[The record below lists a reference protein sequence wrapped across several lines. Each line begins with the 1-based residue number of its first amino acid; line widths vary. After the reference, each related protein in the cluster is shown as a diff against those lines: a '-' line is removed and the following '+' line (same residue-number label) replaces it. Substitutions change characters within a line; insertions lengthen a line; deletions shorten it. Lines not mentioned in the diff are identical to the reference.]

1 MVLQVGTTQFQSTAG
16 KSSRTP
22 VETFVN
28 PVSVLPKTGLMD
40 LAETLQSINPTLQ
53 RFVNFQIEK
62 AKQEG
67 VLEGQNLLLGADD
80 KQITQIKKELSE
92 KKGDRIMRNFVGG
105 NMYIEYGIE
114 KQLAMNL
121 GNIAEG
127 KTNQFFANHIVQVPN
142 KEGGTTAVPLSQF
155 DVNSK
160 EFQNAINE
168 FKETQLL
175 DTKGIRPQL
184 LNQFFFPQQNAALRK
199 AITKQV
205 EAKADANIQNYT
217 SMLTDSS
224 LLYFRNIDKY
234 NENIEDNI
242 IDADFQDGES
252 YALSLLQNDTDY
264 TYRLGLSEV
273 VSPSGMIEII
283 KKNGYRILNDFER
296 GNISWVEAQS
306 ELDDYIDFMSGVTV
320 GPTGTTKEGLPVQK
334 TLGEFLDQDDS
345 ILELKKEIYEKIKD
359 ANEEEQDLANL
370 LNKKE
375 ITETLG
381 SMDWTSMDQK
391 TYVNNVKTLKAL
403 VARHK
408 DLKQFI
414 VQEYNLRNDNVDL
427 WFDRFVRDYNN
438 GKFGDRDKARVRLD
452 SFMAVLGSTATD
464 EDRTRYEKALKLINK
479 ESSQGVLSSYP
490 EFETTLNNM
499 KEALREDNKSGYVV
513 IKVGYTNAFNDLSKR
528 YRDKIDKWATTDYAT
543 QKEKDEAK
551 AEIIKFVQLET
562 IKIVDGNYIFENPLL
577 ETLYYKANP
586 NLKKK
591 DKKEIKKKIENYQGL
606 AEGGPVKKDVPVIVG
621 EEGREVFVPKSDG
634 KIVSNEVIQNSNQE
648 ASKETEQ
655 ETIYEVQSGDTLS
668 SIADKF
674 EGVNYLNIAEL
685 NNLDTEEKQNNI
697 SVGQKFKIPKI
708 TIQKSKGE
716 ITPLIETKTNLWKG
730 FNGATAYGSGDRKV
744 ELEKDTKYIKS
755 VIDHAYADSST
766 PEIQQEATKIYS
778 ELFYSNKPEDIKTK
792 NAIVNMVLTE
802 ATLSSPEDIAG
813 VVQSVFMRVA
823 RARLNTI
830 DRDRFKENIIEE
842 LTRKELNNKGILV
855 PMYQGIENFTVEQ
868 ITSNK
873 PVKESQETYNK
884 IFSMLWEDTSQ
895 KDK

>member
-1 MVLQVGTTQFQSTAG
+1 MVLRVNRQQFQSTAG
-16 KSSRTP
+16 QSSRTP
-22 VETFVN
+22 VETFVQ
-28 PVSVLPKTGLMD
+28 PVTVLPKTGIMD
-40 LAETLQSINPTLQ
+40 LADTLKTVNPALQ
-53 RFVNFQIEK
+53 RIVDFKIDE

-67 VLEGQNLLLGADD
+67 ILEGQNLLLGADD

-92 KKGDRIMRNFVGG
+92 KKGNRIMRNFVGG

-142 KEGGTTAVPLSQF
+142 KEGGTTPVPLSQF

-234 NENIEDNI
+234 NENIENNI

-359 ANEEEQDLANL
+359 ANKEEQDLANL
-370 LNKKE
+370 LNKKD

-381 SMDWTSMDQK
+381 SMDWTSMDQT

-403 VARHK
+403 VARHPN
-408 DLKQFI
+408 LKQFI

-490 EFETTLNNM
+490 EFETTLKNM
-499 KEALREDNKSGYVV
+499 KEALREDNKSGYTVV
-513 IKVGYTNAFNDLSKR
+513 KVGYTNAFNDLSKR
-528 YRDKIDKWATTDYAT
+528 YRDKIDDWATTDYAT

-551 AEIIKFVQLET
+551 AEIIKFLKEET
-562 IKIVDGNYIFENPLL
+562 YNILTNNYKFADPLL
-577 ETLYYKANP
+577 EKLFNYSNNKSPVKDNQKLK
-586 NLKKK
+586 NLK
-591 DKKEIKKKIENYQGL
+591 QL
-606 AEGGPVKKDVPVIVG
+606 AEGGPVKKDEPVIVG
-621 EEGREVFVPKSDG
+621 DNPDGSINKTTELFIPKSDG
-634 KIVSNEVIQNSNQE
+634 EIIAGNKTIIHEVKSGENLSTIADQYEGIEYTDIIDFNKFSNNQANNLSIGQKIPLPQPKIQESKEVLTRKLNEVLKGVDTTKPFKQDIINKMLLAVGFNKDDAKIMSAVGMAESAGDGNIDTMK
-648 ASKETEQ
+648 SGLDPNKKKEF
-655 ETIYEVQSGDTLS
+655 
-668 SIADKF
+668 SIGLFQINMLPKF
-674 EGVNYLNIAEL
+674 EGER
-685 NNLDTEEKQNNI
+685 
-697 SVGQKFKIPKI
+697 F
-708 TIQKSKGE
+708 
-716 ITPLIETKTNLWKG
+716 PLFG
-730 FNGATAYGSGDRKV
+730 
-744 ELEKDTKYIKS
+744 
-755 VIDHAYADSST
+755 
-766 PEIQQEATKIYS
+766 
-778 ELFYSNKPEDIKTK
+778 
-792 NAIVNMVLTE
+792 
-802 ATLSSPEDIAG
+802 
-813 VVQSVFMRVA
+813 
-823 RARLNTI
+823 
-830 DRDRFKENIIEE
+830 
-842 LTRKELNNKGILV
+842 
-855 PMYQGIENFTVEQ
+855 
-868 ITSNK
+868 ITSTDELYDPITNVIAAK
-873 PVKESQETYNK
+873 RLFDKYGFEAWGAYKNNRY
-884 IFSMLWEDTSQ
+884 
-895 KDK
+895 KDFLSN

>member
-1 MVLQVGTTQFQSTAG
+1 MVLQVGTKQFQSTAG
-16 KSSRTP
+16 QSSRSP
-22 VETFVN
+22 VETFVE
-28 PVSVLPKTGLMD
+28 PVTVLPKTGLMG
-40 LAETLQSINPTLQ
+40 LAETLSDINPTLQ
-53 RFVNFQIEK
+53 KFVNFKIDQ

-92 KKGDRIMRNFVGG
+92 KKGNRIMRNFVGG

-142 KEGGTTAVPLSQF
+142 KEGGTTPVPLSQF

-234 NENIEDNI
+234 NENIENNI
-242 IDADFQDGES
+242 IDANFQDGES

-359 ANEEEQDLANL
+359 ANKEEQDLANL
-370 LNKKE
+370 LNKKD

-381 SMDWTSMDQK
+381 SMDWTSMNQA

-427 WFDRFVRDYNN
+427 WFDRFIRDYNN
-438 GKFGDRDKARVRLD
+438 GKFGDKDKARVRLD

-490 EFETTLNNM
+490 EFETTLKNM
-499 KEALREDNKSGYVV
+499 KEALREDNKSGYTVV
-513 IKVGYTNAFNDLSKR
+513 KVGYTNAFNDLSKR
-528 YRDKIDKWATTDYAT
+528 YRDKIDAWATTDYAT

-551 AEIIKFVQLET
+551 KEIIEFVQLET
-562 IKIVDGNYIFENPLL
+562 IKIVKGDYIFENSLL
-577 ETLYYKANP
+577 QELYNLANP
-586 NLKKK
+586 KSGVKNNQKLKNLR
-591 DKKEIKKKIENYQGL
+591 GL
-606 AEGGPVKKDVPVIVG
+606 AEGGSVKKDEPVIVG
-621 EEGREVFVPKSDG
+621 EKGREVFVPKSDG
-634 KIVSNEVIQNSNQE
+634 VIIPNDDIEDTKQTAESLGIVGKEETNGIKRFETNFPIFYKLAKEAGHKFPELTAAQAMLETGNGESPSGKNNYLGLQASLSQIEKGQSTNLETKEDLGRGLENTRRDFVDFDDIRDQMKQYNEEWNEPFRDRKGIVSVDTVEEAIDLIQSRPNDLY
-648 ASKETEQ
+648 AT
-655 ETIYEVQSGDTLS
+655 
-668 SIADKF
+668 DK
-674 EGVNYLNIAEL
+674 NY
-685 NNLDTEEKQNNI
+685 
-697 SVGQKFKIPKI
+697 
-708 TIQKSKGE
+708 
-716 ITPLIETKTNLWKG
+716 
-730 FNGATAYGSGDRKV
+730 
-744 ELEKDTKYIKS
+744 
-755 VIDHAYADSST
+755 
-766 PEIQQEATKIYS
+766 
-778 ELFYSNKPEDIKTK
+778 KTK
-792 NAIVNMVLTE
+792 VLQ
-802 ATLSSPEDIAG
+802 LI
-813 VVQSVFMRVA
+813 
-823 RARLNTI
+823 
-830 DRDRFKENIIEE
+830 
-842 LTRKELNNKGILV
+842 
-855 PMYQGIENFTVEQ
+855 
-868 ITSNK
+868 
-873 PVKESQETYNK
+873 
-884 IFSMLWEDTSQ
+884 
-895 KDK
+895 KDAKRNPPLF

>member
-16 KSSRTP
+16 QSSRTP
-22 VETFVN
+22 VETFVR

-53 RFVNFQIEK
+53 RFVNFKIDQ

-67 VLEGQNLLLGADD
+67 ILEGQNLLLGADD
-80 KQITQIKKELSE
+80 KEITQIKKELSE
-92 KKGDRIMRNFVGG
+92 KKGNRIMRNFVGG

-142 KEGGTTAVPLSQF
+142 KEGGTTPVPLSQF

-205 EAKADANIQNYT
+205 EAKADANIKNYT

-234 NENIEDNI
+234 NENIENNI

-359 ANEEEQDLANL
+359 ANKEEQDLANL
-370 LNKKE
+370 LNKKD

-381 SMDWTSMDQK
+381 SMDWTSMDQT

-490 EFETTLNNM
+490 EFETTLKNM
-499 KEALREDNKSGYVV
+499 KEALREDNKSGYTVV
-513 IKVGYTNAFNDLSKR
+513 KVGYTNAFNDLSKR
-528 YRDKIDKWATTDYAT
+528 YRDKIDDWATTDYAT

-551 AEIIKFVQLET
+551 AEIIKFLKEET
-562 IKIVDGNYIFENPLL
+562 YNILTNNYKFADPLL
-577 ETLYYKANP
+577 EKLFNYSNNKSPVKDNQKLK
-586 NLKKK
+586 NLR
-591 DKKEIKKKIENYQGL
+591 GL
-606 AEGGPVKKDVPVIVG
+606 AEGGPVKKDEPVIVG

-634 KIVSNEVIQNSNQE
+634 VIIPNDDIEDSKQTAESLGIVGKEETNGVKRFETNFPIFYKLAKEAGHKFPELTAAQAMLETGNGESPSGKNNYLGLQASLSQIEKGQSTNLETKEDLGRGLENTRRDFVDFDDIRDQMKQYNEEWNEPFRDRKGIVSVDTVEEAIDLIQSRPNDLY
-648 ASKETEQ
+648 AT
-655 ETIYEVQSGDTLS
+655 
-668 SIADKF
+668 DKD
-674 EGVNYLNIAEL
+674 Y
-685 NNLDTEEKQNNI
+685 
-697 SVGQKFKIPKI
+697 
-708 TIQKSKGE
+708 
-716 ITPLIETKTNLWKG
+716 
-730 FNGATAYGSGDRKV
+730 
-744 ELEKDTKYIKS
+744 
-755 VIDHAYADSST
+755 
-766 PEIQQEATKIYS
+766 
-778 ELFYSNKPEDIKTK
+778 KTK
-792 NAIVNMVLTE
+792 VLQ
-802 ATLSSPEDIAG
+802 LI
-813 VVQSVFMRVA
+813 
-823 RARLNTI
+823 
-830 DRDRFKENIIEE
+830 
-842 LTRKELNNKGILV
+842 
-855 PMYQGIENFTVEQ
+855 
-868 ITSNK
+868 
-873 PVKESQETYNK
+873 
-884 IFSMLWEDTSQ
+884 
-895 KDK
+895 KDAKRNPPLF

>member
-16 KSSRTP
+16 QSSRTP
-22 VETFVN
+22 VETFVE
-28 PVSVLPKTGLMD
+28 PVNVLPETGLMG
-40 LAETLQSINPTLQ
+40 LAETLKQINPTLQ
-53 RFVNFQIEK
+53 RFVNFKIDQ

-92 KKGDRIMRNFVGG
+92 KKGNRIMRNFVGG

-142 KEGGTTAVPLSQF
+142 KDGGTSPVPLSEF

-160 EFQNAINE
+160 EFQDAINE

-283 KKNGYRILNDFER
+283 KKNGYRILNDFEK

-306 ELDDYIDFMSGVTV
+306 ELDDYIDFMSAVTV
-320 GPTGTTKEGLPVQK
+320 GPSGTTKEGLPVQK
-334 TLGEFLDQDDS
+334 TLGEFLEQDDS

-359 ANEEEQDLANL
+359 ANKEEQDLANL
-370 LNKKE
+370 LNKKD

-381 SMDWTSMDQK
+381 SMDWTSMDQA

-408 DLKQFI
+408 DLKGFI
-414 VQEYNLRNDNVDL
+414 VKEYNLRNDNVDL

-438 GKFGDRDKARVRLD
+438 GKFGDKEKARVRLD
-452 SFMAVLGSTATD
+452 SFMAVLGSTVTD
-464 EDRTRYEKALKLINK
+464 EDRARYEKALKLINK

-490 EFETTLNNM
+490 EFETTLKNM
-499 KEALREDNKSGYVV
+499 KEALREDNKSGYTVV
-513 IKVGYTNAFNDLSKR
+513 KVGYTNAFNDLSKR
-528 YRDKIDKWATTDYAT
+528 YRDKIDVWATTDYAT

-551 AEIIKFVQLET
+551 AEIIKFLKEET
-562 IKIVDGNYIFENPLL
+562 YNILTNNYKFADPLL
-577 ETLYYKANP
+577 EKLFNYSNNKSPVKDNQKLK
-586 NLKKK
+586 NLK
-591 DKKEIKKKIENYQGL
+591 QL
-606 AEGGPVKKDVPVIVG
+606 AEGGPVKKDEPVIVG

-634 KIVSNEVIQNSNQE
+634 VIISNDDIEDTKQTAESLGIVGKEETNGIKRFETNFPIFYKLAKEAGHKFPELTAAQAMLETGNGESPSGKNNYLGLQASLSQIEKGQSTNLETKEDLGRGLENTRRDFVDFDDIRDQMKQYNEEWNKPFRDRKGIVSVNTVEEAIDLIQSRPNDLY
-648 ASKETEQ
+648 AT
-655 ETIYEVQSGDTLS
+655 
-668 SIADKF
+668 DKD
-674 EGVNYLNIAEL
+674 Y
-685 NNLDTEEKQNNI
+685 
-697 SVGQKFKIPKI
+697 
-708 TIQKSKGE
+708 
-716 ITPLIETKTNLWKG
+716 
-730 FNGATAYGSGDRKV
+730 
-744 ELEKDTKYIKS
+744 
-755 VIDHAYADSST
+755 
-766 PEIQQEATKIYS
+766 
-778 ELFYSNKPEDIKTK
+778 KTK
-792 NAIVNMVLTE
+792 VLQ
-802 ATLSSPEDIAG
+802 LI
-813 VVQSVFMRVA
+813 
-823 RARLNTI
+823 
-830 DRDRFKENIIEE
+830 
-842 LTRKELNNKGILV
+842 
-855 PMYQGIENFTVEQ
+855 
-868 ITSNK
+868 
-873 PVKESQETYNK
+873 
-884 IFSMLWEDTSQ
+884 
-895 KDK
+895 KDAKRNPPLF

>member
-1 MVLQVGTTQFQSTAG
+1 MILQVGTTQFQSTAG
-16 KSSRTP
+16 QSSRQP
-22 VETFVN
+22 VNTFVE
-28 PVSVLPKTGLMD
+28 PVSVLPKTGIME

-53 RFVNFQIEK
+53 RFVNFKIDQ

-92 KKGDRIMRNFVGG
+92 KKGNRIMRNFVGG

-142 KEGGTTAVPLSQF
+142 KEGGTTAIPLSQF

-160 EFQNAINE
+160 EFQSAINE

-234 NENIEDNI
+234 NENIENNI

-306 ELDDYIDFMSGVTV
+306 ELDDYIDFMSAVTV
-320 GPTGTTKEGLPVQK
+320 GPSGTTKEGLPVQK

-359 ANEEEQDLANL
+359 ANKEEQDLANL
-370 LNKKE
+370 LNKKD

-381 SMDWTSMDQK
+381 SMDWTSMDQT
-391 TYVNNVKTLKAL
+391 TYLNNVKTLKAL

-490 EFETTLNNM
+490 EFETTLKNM
-499 KEALREDNKSGYVV
+499 KEALREDNKSGYTVV
-513 IKVGYTNAFNDLSKR
+513 KVGYTNAFNDLSKQ
-528 YRDKIDKWATTDYAT
+528 YRDKIDVWATTDYAT

-551 AEIIKFVQLET
+551 AEIIKFIKEET
-562 IKIVDGNYIFENPLL
+562 YNILTNNYKFADPLL
-577 ETLYYKANP
+577 EKLFNYSNNKSPVKDNQKLK
-586 NLKKK
+586 NLK
-591 DKKEIKKKIENYQGL
+591 EL
-606 AEGGPVKKDVPVIVG
+606 AEGGPVKKDEPVIVG
-621 EEGREVFVPKSDG
+621 EEGKEVFVPKSDG

-778 ELFYSNKPEDIKTK
+778 ELFYSDKPEDIKTK

-830 DRDRFKENIIEE
+830 DRGRFKENIIEE

>member
-1 MVLQVGTTQFQSTAG
+1 MVLRVNRQQFQSTAG
-16 KSSRTP
+16 QSSRTP
-22 VETFVN
+22 VETFVE
-28 PVSVLPKTGLMD
+28 PVSVLPKTGIMD
-40 LAETLQSINPTLQ
+40 LADTLKTVNPALQ
-53 RFVNFQIEK
+53 RIVNFKIDE

-67 VLEGQNLLLGADD
+67 ILEGQNLLLGADD

-92 KKGDRIMRNFVGG
+92 KKGNRIMRNFVGG

-142 KEGGTTAVPLSQF
+142 KEGGTTAIPLSQF

-160 EFQNAINE
+160 EFQSAINE

-359 ANEEEQDLANL
+359 ANKEEQDLANL
-370 LNKKE
+370 LNKKD

-381 SMDWTSMDQK
+381 SMDWTSMDQT

-408 DLKQFI
+408 NLKQFI

-490 EFETTLNNM
+490 EFETTLKNM
-499 KEALREDNKSGYVV
+499 KEALREDNKSGYTVV
-513 IKVGYTNAFNDLSKR
+513 KVGYTNAFNDLSKR
-528 YRDKIDKWATTDYAT
+528 YRDKIDDWATTDYAT

-551 AEIIKFVQLET
+551 AEIIKFIKEET
-562 IKIVDGNYIFENPLL
+562 YNILTNNYKFADPLL
-577 ETLYYKANP
+577 EKLFNYSNNKSPVKDNQKLE
-586 NLKKK
+586 NLR
-591 DKKEIKKKIENYQGL
+591 GL
-606 AEGGPVKKDVPVIVG
+606 AEGGSVKKDEPVIVG
-621 EEGREVFVPKSDG
+621 EKGREVFVPKSDG
-634 KIVSNEVIQNSNQE
+634 VIIPNDDIEDTKQTAESLGIVGKEETNGIKRFETNFPIFYKLAKEAGHKFPELTAAQAMLETGNGESPSGKNNYLGLQASLSQIEKGQSTNLETKEDLGRGLENTRRNFVDFDDIRDQMKQYNKEWNEPFRDRKGIVSVNTVEEAIDLIQSRPNDLY
-648 ASKETEQ
+648 AT
-655 ETIYEVQSGDTLS
+655 
-668 SIADKF
+668 DK
-674 EGVNYLNIAEL
+674 NY
-685 NNLDTEEKQNNI
+685 
-697 SVGQKFKIPKI
+697 
-708 TIQKSKGE
+708 
-716 ITPLIETKTNLWKG
+716 
-730 FNGATAYGSGDRKV
+730 
-744 ELEKDTKYIKS
+744 
-755 VIDHAYADSST
+755 
-766 PEIQQEATKIYS
+766 
-778 ELFYSNKPEDIKTK
+778 KTK
-792 NAIVNMVLTE
+792 VLQ
-802 ATLSSPEDIAG
+802 LI
-813 VVQSVFMRVA
+813 
-823 RARLNTI
+823 
-830 DRDRFKENIIEE
+830 
-842 LTRKELNNKGILV
+842 
-855 PMYQGIENFTVEQ
+855 
-868 ITSNK
+868 
-873 PVKESQETYNK
+873 
-884 IFSMLWEDTSQ
+884 
-895 KDK
+895 KDAKRNPPLF

>member
-1 MVLQVGTTQFQSTAG
+1 MVLRVNRQQFQSTAG
-16 KSSRTP
+16 QSSRTP
-22 VETFVN
+22 VETFVQ
-28 PVSVLPKTGLMD
+28 PVTVLPKTGIMD
-40 LAETLQSINPTLQ
+40 LADTLKTVNPALQ
-53 RFVNFQIEK
+53 RIVNFKIDE

-67 VLEGQNLLLGADD
+67 ILEGQNLFLGADD

-92 KKGDRIMRNFVGG
+92 KKGNRIMRNFVGG

-142 KEGGTTAVPLSQF
+142 KEGGTTAIPLSQF
-155 DVNSK
+155 DVNSR
-160 EFQNAINE
+160 EFQSAINE

-359 ANEEEQDLANL
+359 ANKEEQDLANL
-370 LNKKE
+370 LNKKD

-381 SMDWTSMDQK
+381 SMDWTSMDQT

-499 KEALREDNKSGYVV
+499 KEALREDNKSGYTVV
-513 IKVGYTNAFNDLSKR
+513 KVGYTNAFNDLSKR
-528 YRDKIDKWATTDYAT
+528 YRDKIDVWATTDYAT
-543 QKEKDEAK
+543 QKDKDEAK
-551 AEIIKFVQLET
+551 AEIIKFIKEET
-562 IKIVDGNYIFENPLL
+562 YNILTNNYKFADPLL
-577 ETLYYKANP
+577 EKLFNYSNNKSPVKDNKK
-586 NLKKK
+586 LKDLK
-591 DKKEIKKKIENYQGL
+591 QL
-606 AEGGPVKKDVPVIVG
+606 AEGGPVKKDEPVIVG

-634 KIVSNEVIQNSNQE
+634 VIISNDDIEDSKQTAESLGIVGKEETNGIKRFETNFPIFYKLAKEAGHKFPELTAAQAMLETGNGESPSGKNNYLGLQASLSQIEKGQSTNLETQEDLGRGLENTRRDFVDFDDIRDQMKQYNEEWNEPFRDRKGIVSVNTVEEAIDLIQSRPNDLY
-648 ASKETEQ
+648 AT
-655 ETIYEVQSGDTLS
+655 
-668 SIADKF
+668 DK
-674 EGVNYLNIAEL
+674 NY
-685 NNLDTEEKQNNI
+685 
-697 SVGQKFKIPKI
+697 
-708 TIQKSKGE
+708 
-716 ITPLIETKTNLWKG
+716 
-730 FNGATAYGSGDRKV
+730 
-744 ELEKDTKYIKS
+744 
-755 VIDHAYADSST
+755 
-766 PEIQQEATKIYS
+766 
-778 ELFYSNKPEDIKTK
+778 KTK
-792 NAIVNMVLTE
+792 VLQ
-802 ATLSSPEDIAG
+802 LI
-813 VVQSVFMRVA
+813 
-823 RARLNTI
+823 
-830 DRDRFKENIIEE
+830 
-842 LTRKELNNKGILV
+842 
-855 PMYQGIENFTVEQ
+855 
-868 ITSNK
+868 
-873 PVKESQETYNK
+873 
-884 IFSMLWEDTSQ
+884 
-895 KDK
+895 KDAKRNPPLF

>member
-16 KSSRTP
+16 QSSRTP
-22 VETFVN
+22 VETFVE
-28 PVSVLPKTGLMD
+28 PVNVLPKTGLMD
-40 LAETLQSINPTLQ
+40 LAETLKNINPTLQ
-53 RFVNFQIEK
+53 RFVNFKIDE

-67 VLEGQNLLLGADD
+67 ILEGQNLLLGADD

-92 KKGDRIMRNFVGG
+92 KKGNRIMRNFVGG

-142 KEGGTTAVPLSQF
+142 KEGGTTAIPLSQF

-160 EFQNAINE
+160 EFQSAINE

-234 NENIEDNI
+234 NENIENNI

-252 YALSLLQNDTDY
+252 YALSLLQSDTDY

-359 ANEEEQDLANL
+359 ANKEEQDLADL
-370 LNKKE
+370 LNKKD

-381 SMDWTSMDQK
+381 SMDWTSMDQT

-408 DLKQFI
+408 DLKGFI
-414 VQEYNLRNDNVDL
+414 VKEYNLRNDNVDL

-490 EFETTLNNM
+490 EFETTLKNM
-499 KEALREDNKSGYVV
+499 KEALREDNKSGYTVV
-513 IKVGYTNAFNDLSKR
+513 KVSYTNAFNDLSKR
-528 YRDKIDKWATTDYAT
+528 YRDKIDAWATTDYAT

-551 AEIIKFVQLET
+551 KEIIEFVQLET
-562 IKIVDGNYIFENPLL
+562 IKIVKGEYIFENSLL
-577 ETLYYKANP
+577 QELYNLSNP
-586 NLKKK
+586 KSGVKNNQKLNNLK
-591 DKKEIKKKIENYQGL
+591 QL
-606 AEGGPVKKDVPVIVG
+606 AEGGSVKKDEPVIVG
-621 EEGREVFVPKSDG
+621 EKGREVFVPKSDG
-634 KIVSNEVIQNSNQE
+634 VIIPNDDIEDTKQTAESLGIVGKEETNGIKRFETNFPIFYKLAKEAGHKFPELTAAQAMLETGNGESPSGKNNYLGLQASLSQIEKGQSTNLETQEDLGRGLENTRRDFVDFDDIRDQMKQYNEEWNEPFRDRKGIVSVDTVEEAIDLIQSRPNDLY
-648 ASKETEQ
+648 AT
-655 ETIYEVQSGDTLS
+655 
-668 SIADKF
+668 DK
-674 EGVNYLNIAEL
+674 NY
-685 NNLDTEEKQNNI
+685 
-697 SVGQKFKIPKI
+697 
-708 TIQKSKGE
+708 
-716 ITPLIETKTNLWKG
+716 
-730 FNGATAYGSGDRKV
+730 
-744 ELEKDTKYIKS
+744 
-755 VIDHAYADSST
+755 
-766 PEIQQEATKIYS
+766 
-778 ELFYSNKPEDIKTK
+778 KTK
-792 NAIVNMVLTE
+792 VLQ
-802 ATLSSPEDIAG
+802 LI
-813 VVQSVFMRVA
+813 
-823 RARLNTI
+823 
-830 DRDRFKENIIEE
+830 
-842 LTRKELNNKGILV
+842 
-855 PMYQGIENFTVEQ
+855 
-868 ITSNK
+868 
-873 PVKESQETYNK
+873 
-884 IFSMLWEDTSQ
+884 
-895 KDK
+895 KDAKRNPPLF

>member
-1 MVLQVGTTQFQSTAG
+1 MVLRVNRQQFQSTAG
-16 KSSRTP
+16 QSSRTP
-22 VETFVN
+22 VETFVE
-28 PVSVLPKTGLMD
+28 PVSVLPKTGIMD
-40 LAETLQSINPTLQ
+40 LADTLKTVNPALQ
-53 RFVNFQIEK
+53 RIVNFKIDE

-67 VLEGQNLLLGADD
+67 ILEGQNLLLGADD

-92 KKGDRIMRNFVGG
+92 KKGNRIMRNFVGG

-142 KEGGTTAVPLSQF
+142 KEGGTTAIPLSQF

-160 EFQNAINE
+160 EFQSAINE

-359 ANEEEQDLANL
+359 ANKEEQDLANL
-370 LNKKE
+370 LNKKD

-381 SMDWTSMDQK
+381 SMDWTSMDQT

-490 EFETTLNNM
+490 EFETTLKNM
-499 KEALREDNKSGYVV
+499 KEALREDNKSGYTVV
-513 IKVGYTNAFNDLSKR
+513 KVGYTNAFNDLSKR
-528 YRDKIDKWATTDYAT
+528 YRDKIDDWATTDYAT

-551 AEIIKFVQLET
+551 AEIIKFIKEET
-562 IKIVDGNYIFENPLL
+562 YNILTNNYKFADPLL
-577 ETLYYKANP
+577 EKLFNYSNNKSPVKDNQKLE
-586 NLKKK
+586 NLR
-591 DKKEIKKKIENYQGL
+591 GL
-606 AEGGPVKKDVPVIVG
+606 AEGGSVKKGEPVIVG
-621 EEGREVFVPKSDG
+621 EKGREVFVPKSDG
-634 KIVSNEVIQNSNQE
+634 VIIPNDDIEDTKQTAESLGIVGKEETNGIKRFETNFPIFYKLAKEAGHKFPELTAAQAMLETGNGESPSGKNNYLGLQASLSQIEKGQSTNLETKEDLGRGLENTRRDFVDFDDIRDQMKQYNKEWNEPFRDRKGIVSVNTVEEAIDLIQSRPNDLY
-648 ASKETEQ
+648 AT
-655 ETIYEVQSGDTLS
+655 
-668 SIADKF
+668 DKD
-674 EGVNYLNIAEL
+674 Y
-685 NNLDTEEKQNNI
+685 
-697 SVGQKFKIPKI
+697 
-708 TIQKSKGE
+708 
-716 ITPLIETKTNLWKG
+716 
-730 FNGATAYGSGDRKV
+730 
-744 ELEKDTKYIKS
+744 
-755 VIDHAYADSST
+755 
-766 PEIQQEATKIYS
+766 
-778 ELFYSNKPEDIKTK
+778 KTK
-792 NAIVNMVLTE
+792 VLQ
-802 ATLSSPEDIAG
+802 LI
-813 VVQSVFMRVA
+813 
-823 RARLNTI
+823 
-830 DRDRFKENIIEE
+830 
-842 LTRKELNNKGILV
+842 
-855 PMYQGIENFTVEQ
+855 
-868 ITSNK
+868 
-873 PVKESQETYNK
+873 
-884 IFSMLWEDTSQ
+884 
-895 KDK
+895 KDAKRNPPLF

>member
-16 KSSRTP
+16 QSSRTP
-22 VETFVN
+22 VETFVE

-53 RFVNFQIEK
+53 RFVNFKIDQ

-67 VLEGQNLLLGADD
+67 VLEGQNLLLGAND
-80 KQITQIKKELSE
+80 KEIIQIKKELSE
-92 KKGDRIMRNFVGG
+92 KKGNRIMRNFVGG

-142 KEGGTTAVPLSQF
+142 KDGGTSPVPLSQF

-160 EFQNAINE
+160 EFQDAINE

-199 AITKQV
+199 AISKHV

-217 SMLTDSS
+217 NMLTDSS

-234 NENIEDNI
+234 NENIEENI

-252 YALSLLQNDTDY
+252 YALSLLQEDTDY

-283 KKNGYRILNDFER
+283 KKNGYRILNDYEK

-306 ELDDYIDFMSGVTV
+306 ELDDYIDFISGVTV
-320 GPTGTTKEGLPVQK
+320 GPISTTKDGLPVQK
-334 TLGEFLDQDDS
+334 TLGEFLEQDDS

-359 ANEEEQDLANL
+359 ANEEEQDLVNL
-370 LNKKE
+370 LNKKD

-381 SMDWTSMDQK
+381 SMDWTSMDEP

-403 VARHK
+403 VAKHP

-438 GKFGDRDKARVRLD
+438 GKFGDKDKARVRLD
-452 SFMAVLGSTATD
+452 SFMAVLGSTVTD

-499 KEALREDNKSGYVV
+499 KEALREDNKSGYLV
-513 IKVGYTNAFNDLSKR
+513 IKTSYTNAFNDLTKR
-528 YRDKIDKWATTDYAT
+528 YRDKIDAWATTDYAT

-551 AEIIKFVQLET
+551 DKIIEFIQLET
-562 IKIVDGNYIFENPLL
+562 IKIVDGNYRFENPLL

-586 NLKKK
+586 KLKKEN
-591 DKKEIKKKIENYQGL
+591 KKENEKEIDKYREL
-606 AEGGPVKKDVPVIVG
+606 AEGGPVKKNEPVIVG

-634 KIVSNEVIQNSNQE
+634 VIIPNDDIEDTKQTAESLGIVGKEETNGIKRFETNFPIFYKLAKEAGHKFPELTAAQAMLETGNGESPSGKNNYLGLQASLSQIQKGQSTNLETKEDLGRGLENTRRDFVDFDDIRDQMKQYNEEWNEPFRDRKGIVSVDTVEEALDLILSNPNDLY
-648 ASKETEQ
+648 AT
-655 ETIYEVQSGDTLS
+655 
-668 SIADKF
+668 DKD
-674 EGVNYLNIAEL
+674 Y
-685 NNLDTEEKQNNI
+685 
-697 SVGQKFKIPKI
+697 
-708 TIQKSKGE
+708 
-716 ITPLIETKTNLWKG
+716 
-730 FNGATAYGSGDRKV
+730 
-744 ELEKDTKYIKS
+744 
-755 VIDHAYADSST
+755 
-766 PEIQQEATKIYS
+766 
-778 ELFYSNKPEDIKTK
+778 KTK
-792 NAIVNMVLTE
+792 VLQ
-802 ATLSSPEDIAG
+802 LI
-813 VVQSVFMRVA
+813 
-823 RARLNTI
+823 
-830 DRDRFKENIIEE
+830 
-842 LTRKELNNKGILV
+842 
-855 PMYQGIENFTVEQ
+855 
-868 ITSNK
+868 
-873 PVKESQETYNK
+873 
-884 IFSMLWEDTSQ
+884 
-895 KDK
+895 KDAKRNPPLF

>member
-1 MVLQVGTTQFQSTAG
+1 MVLQVGTKQFQSTAG
-16 KSSRTP
+16 QSSRSP
-22 VETFVN
+22 VETFVE
-28 PVSVLPKTGLMD
+28 PVTVLPKTGLMG
-40 LAETLQSINPTLQ
+40 LAETLSDINPTLQ
-53 RFVNFQIEK
+53 KFVNFKIDQ

-92 KKGDRIMRNFVGG
+92 KKGNRIMRNFVGG

-160 EFQNAINE
+160 EFQGAINE

-234 NENIEDNI
+234 NENIENNI
-242 IDADFQDGES
+242 IDANFQDGES

-359 ANEEEQDLANL
+359 ANKEEQDLANL
-370 LNKKE
+370 LNKKD

-381 SMDWTSMDQK
+381 SMDWTSMNQA

-427 WFDRFVRDYNN
+427 WFDRFIRDYNN
-438 GKFGDRDKARVRLD
+438 GKFGDKDKARVRLD

-490 EFETTLNNM
+490 EFETTLKNM
-499 KEALREDNKSGYVV
+499 KEALREDNKSGYTVV
-513 IKVGYTNAFNDLSKR
+513 KVGYTNAFNDLSKR
-528 YRDKIDKWATTDYAT
+528 YRDKIDAWATTDYAT

-551 AEIIKFVQLET
+551 KEIIEFVQLET
-562 IKIVDGNYIFENPLL
+562 IKIVKGDYIFENSLL
-577 ETLYYKANP
+577 QELYNLANP
-586 NLKKK
+586 KSGVKNNQKLKNLR
-591 DKKEIKKKIENYQGL
+591 GL
-606 AEGGPVKKDVPVIVG
+606 AEGGSVKKDKPVIVG
-621 EEGREVFVPKSDG
+621 EKGREVFVPKSDG
-634 KIVSNEVIQNSNQE
+634 VIIPNDDIEDTKQTAESLGIVGKEETNGIKRFETNFPIFYKLAKEAGHKFPELTAAQAMLETGNGESPSGKNNYLGLQASLSQIEKGQSTNLETKEDLGRGLENTRRDFVDFDDIRDQMKQYNEEWNEPFRDRKGIVSVDTVEEAIDLIQSRPNDLY
-648 ASKETEQ
+648 AT
-655 ETIYEVQSGDTLS
+655 
-668 SIADKF
+668 DK
-674 EGVNYLNIAEL
+674 NY
-685 NNLDTEEKQNNI
+685 
-697 SVGQKFKIPKI
+697 
-708 TIQKSKGE
+708 
-716 ITPLIETKTNLWKG
+716 
-730 FNGATAYGSGDRKV
+730 
-744 ELEKDTKYIKS
+744 
-755 VIDHAYADSST
+755 
-766 PEIQQEATKIYS
+766 
-778 ELFYSNKPEDIKTK
+778 KTK
-792 NAIVNMVLTE
+792 VLQ
-802 ATLSSPEDIAG
+802 LI
-813 VVQSVFMRVA
+813 
-823 RARLNTI
+823 
-830 DRDRFKENIIEE
+830 
-842 LTRKELNNKGILV
+842 
-855 PMYQGIENFTVEQ
+855 
-868 ITSNK
+868 
-873 PVKESQETYNK
+873 
-884 IFSMLWEDTSQ
+884 
-895 KDK
+895 KDAKRNPPLF

>member
-16 KSSRTP
+16 QSSRTP
-22 VETFVN
+22 VDTFVR
-28 PVSVLPKTGLMD
+28 PVTVLPKTGLMD

-53 RFVNFQIEK
+53 RFVNFKIDQ

-92 KKGDRIMRNFVGG
+92 KKGNRIMRNFVGG

-142 KEGGTTAVPLSQF
+142 KEGGTTPVPLSQF

-184 LNQFFFPQQNAALRK
+184 LNQYFFPQQNAALRK

-234 NENIEDNI
+234 NENIEENI

-306 ELDDYIDFMSGVTV
+306 ELDDYIDFMSAVTV
-320 GPTGTTKEGLPVQK
+320 GPSGTTKDGLPVQK
-334 TLGEFLDQDDS
+334 TLGEFLEQDDS

-359 ANEEEQDLANL
+359 ANKEEQDLANL
-370 LNKKE
+370 LNKKD

-381 SMDWTSMDQK
+381 SMDWTSMDQT

-414 VQEYNLRNDNVDL
+414 VKEYNLRNDNVDL

-490 EFETTLNNM
+490 EFETTLKNM
-499 KEALREDNKSGYVV
+499 KEALREDNKSGYTVV
-513 IKVGYTNAFNDLSKR
+513 KVGYTNAFNDLSKR
-528 YRDKIDKWATTDYAT
+528 YRDKIDAWATTDYKT

-551 AEIIKFVQLET
+551 KEIIEFVQLET
-562 IKIVDGNYIFENPLL
+562 IKIVKGDYIFENSLL
-577 ETLYYKANP
+577 QELYNLANP
-586 NLKKK
+586 KSGIKNNKQLKDLK
-591 DKKEIKKKIENYQGL
+591 QL
-606 AEGGPVKKDVPVIVG
+606 AEGGPVKKDEPVIVG

-634 KIVSNEVIQNSNQE
+634 VIIPNDDIEDTKQTAESLGIVGKEETNGIKRFETNFPIFYKLAKEAGHKFPELTAAQAMLETGNGESPSGKNNYLGLQASLSQIEKGQSTNLETKEDLGRGLENTRRDFVDFNDIRDQMKQYNEEWNKPFRDRKGIVSVDTVEEALDLILSNPNDLY
-648 ASKETEQ
+648 AT
-655 ETIYEVQSGDTLS
+655 
-668 SIADKF
+668 DKD
-674 EGVNYLNIAEL
+674 Y
-685 NNLDTEEKQNNI
+685 
-697 SVGQKFKIPKI
+697 
-708 TIQKSKGE
+708 
-716 ITPLIETKTNLWKG
+716 
-730 FNGATAYGSGDRKV
+730 
-744 ELEKDTKYIKS
+744 
-755 VIDHAYADSST
+755 
-766 PEIQQEATKIYS
+766 
-778 ELFYSNKPEDIKTK
+778 KTK
-792 NAIVNMVLTE
+792 VLQ
-802 ATLSSPEDIAG
+802 LI
-813 VVQSVFMRVA
+813 
-823 RARLNTI
+823 
-830 DRDRFKENIIEE
+830 
-842 LTRKELNNKGILV
+842 
-855 PMYQGIENFTVEQ
+855 
-868 ITSNK
+868 
-873 PVKESQETYNK
+873 
-884 IFSMLWEDTSQ
+884 
-895 KDK
+895 KDAKRNPPLF

>member
-1 MVLQVGTTQFQSTAG
+1 MVLRVNRQQFQSTAG
-16 KSSRTP
+16 QSSRTP
-22 VETFVN
+22 VETFVQ
-28 PVSVLPKTGLMD
+28 PVTVLPKTGIMD
-40 LAETLQSINPTLQ
+40 LADTLKTVNPALQ
-53 RFVNFQIEK
+53 RIVNFKIDE

-67 VLEGQNLLLGADD
+67 ILEGQNLFLGADD

-92 KKGDRIMRNFVGG
+92 KKGNRIMRNFVGG

-142 KEGGTTAVPLSQF
+142 KEGGTTAIPLSQF

-168 FKETQLL
+168 FKATQLL

-359 ANEEEQDLANL
+359 ANKEEQDLANL
-370 LNKKE
+370 LNKKD

-381 SMDWTSMDQK
+381 SMDWTSMDQT

-499 KEALREDNKSGYVV
+499 KEALREDNKSGYTVV
-513 IKVGYTNAFNDLSKR
+513 KVGYTNAFNDLSKR
-528 YRDKIDKWATTDYAT
+528 YRDKIDVWATTDYAT
-543 QKEKDEAK
+543 QKDKDEAK
-551 AEIIKFVQLET
+551 AEIIKFIKEET
-562 IKIVDGNYIFENPLL
+562 YNILTNNYKFADPLL
-577 ETLYYKANP
+577 EKLFNYSNNKSPVKDNQKLK
-586 NLKKK
+586 NLR
-591 DKKEIKKKIENYQGL
+591 GL
-606 AEGGPVKKDVPVIVG
+606 AEGGPVKKDEPVIVG

-634 KIVSNEVIQNSNQE
+634 VIVPNDDIEDSKQTAESLGIVGKEETNGIKRFETNFPIFYKLAKEAGHKFPELTAAQAMLETGNGESPSGKNNYLGLQASLSQIEKGQSTNLETQEDLGRGLENTRRDFVDFDDIRDQMKQYNEEWNEPFRDRKGIVSVNTVEEAIDLIQSRPNDLY
-648 ASKETEQ
+648 AT
-655 ETIYEVQSGDTLS
+655 
-668 SIADKF
+668 DK
-674 EGVNYLNIAEL
+674 NY
-685 NNLDTEEKQNNI
+685 
-697 SVGQKFKIPKI
+697 
-708 TIQKSKGE
+708 
-716 ITPLIETKTNLWKG
+716 
-730 FNGATAYGSGDRKV
+730 
-744 ELEKDTKYIKS
+744 
-755 VIDHAYADSST
+755 
-766 PEIQQEATKIYS
+766 
-778 ELFYSNKPEDIKTK
+778 KTK
-792 NAIVNMVLTE
+792 VLQ
-802 ATLSSPEDIAG
+802 LI
-813 VVQSVFMRVA
+813 
-823 RARLNTI
+823 
-830 DRDRFKENIIEE
+830 
-842 LTRKELNNKGILV
+842 
-855 PMYQGIENFTVEQ
+855 
-868 ITSNK
+868 
-873 PVKESQETYNK
+873 
-884 IFSMLWEDTSQ
+884 
-895 KDK
+895 KDAKRNPPLF

>member
-1 MVLQVGTTQFQSTAG
+1 MVLRVNRQQFQSTAG
-16 KSSRTP
+16 QSSRTP
-22 VETFVN
+22 VETFVE
-28 PVSVLPKTGLMD
+28 PVSVLPKTGIMD
-40 LAETLQSINPTLQ
+40 LADTLKTVNPALQ
-53 RFVNFQIEK
+53 RIVNFKIDE

-67 VLEGQNLLLGADD
+67 ILEGQNLLLGADD

-92 KKGDRIMRNFVGG
+92 KKGNRIMRNFVGG

-142 KEGGTTAVPLSQF
+142 KEGGTTAIPLSQF

-160 EFQNAINE
+160 EFQSAINE

-359 ANEEEQDLANL
+359 ANKEEQDLANL
-370 LNKKE
+370 LNKKD

-381 SMDWTSMDQK
+381 SMDWTSMDQT

-408 DLKQFI
+408 NLKQFI

-490 EFETTLNNM
+490 EFETTLKNM
-499 KEALREDNKSGYVV
+499 KEALREDNKSGYTVV
-513 IKVGYTNAFNDLSKR
+513 KVGYTNAFNDLSKR
-528 YRDKIDKWATTDYAT
+528 YRDKIDDWATTDYAT

-551 AEIIKFVQLET
+551 AEIIKFIKEET
-562 IKIVDGNYIFENPLL
+562 YNILTNNYKFADPLL
-577 ETLYYKANP
+577 EKLFNYSNNKSPVKDNQKLE
-586 NLKKK
+586 NLR
-591 DKKEIKKKIENYQGL
+591 GL
-606 AEGGPVKKDVPVIVG
+606 AEGGSVKKDEPVIVG
-621 EEGREVFVPKSDG
+621 EKGREVFVPKSDG
-634 KIVSNEVIQNSNQE
+634 VIIPNDDIEDTKQTAESLGIVGKEETNGIKRFETNFPIFYKLAKEAGHKFPELTAAQAMLETGNGESPSGKNNYLGLQASLSQIEKGQSTNLETKEDLGRGLENTRRNFVDFDDIRDQMKQYNKEWNEPFRDRKGIVSVNTVEEAIDLIQSRPNDLY
-648 ASKETEQ
+648 AT
-655 ETIYEVQSGDTLS
+655 
-668 SIADKF
+668 DKD
-674 EGVNYLNIAEL
+674 Y
-685 NNLDTEEKQNNI
+685 
-697 SVGQKFKIPKI
+697 
-708 TIQKSKGE
+708 
-716 ITPLIETKTNLWKG
+716 
-730 FNGATAYGSGDRKV
+730 
-744 ELEKDTKYIKS
+744 
-755 VIDHAYADSST
+755 
-766 PEIQQEATKIYS
+766 
-778 ELFYSNKPEDIKTK
+778 KTK
-792 NAIVNMVLTE
+792 VLQ
-802 ATLSSPEDIAG
+802 LI
-813 VVQSVFMRVA
+813 
-823 RARLNTI
+823 
-830 DRDRFKENIIEE
+830 
-842 LTRKELNNKGILV
+842 
-855 PMYQGIENFTVEQ
+855 
-868 ITSNK
+868 
-873 PVKESQETYNK
+873 
-884 IFSMLWEDTSQ
+884 
-895 KDK
+895 KDAKRNPPLF

>member
-1 MVLQVGTTQFQSTAG
+1 MVLRVNRQQFQSTAG
-16 KSSRTP
+16 QSSRTP
-22 VETFVN
+22 VETFVQ
-28 PVSVLPKTGLMD
+28 PVTVLPKTGIMD
-40 LAETLQSINPTLQ
+40 LADTLKTVNPALQ
-53 RFVNFQIEK
+53 RIVNFKIDE

-67 VLEGQNLLLGADD
+67 ILEGQNLFLGADD

-92 KKGDRIMRNFVGG
+92 KKGNRIMRNFVGG

-142 KEGGTTAVPLSQF
+142 KEGGTTAIPLSQF

-160 EFQNAINE
+160 EFQSAINE

-359 ANEEEQDLANL
+359 ANKEEQDLANL
-370 LNKKE
+370 LNKKD

-381 SMDWTSMDQK
+381 SMDWTSMDQT

-499 KEALREDNKSGYVV
+499 KEALREDNKSGYTVV
-513 IKVGYTNAFNDLSKR
+513 KVGYTNAFNDLSKR
-528 YRDKIDKWATTDYAT
+528 YRDKIDVWATTDYAT
-543 QKEKDEAK
+543 QKDKDEAK
-551 AEIIKFVQLET
+551 AEIIKFIKEET
-562 IKIVDGNYIFENPLL
+562 YNILTNNYKFADPLL
-577 ETLYYKANP
+577 EKLFNYSNNKSPVKDNKK
-586 NLKKK
+586 LKDLK
-591 DKKEIKKKIENYQGL
+591 QL
-606 AEGGPVKKDVPVIVG
+606 AEGGPVKKDEPVIVG

-634 KIVSNEVIQNSNQE
+634 VIISNDDIEDSKQTAESLGIVGKEETNGIKRFETNFPIFYKLAKEAGHKFPELTAAQAMLETGNGESPSGKNNYLGLQASLSQIEKGQSTNLETKEDLGRGLENTRRDFVDFDDIRDQMKQYNEEWNEPFRDRKGIVSVNTVEEAIDLIQSRPNDLY
-648 ASKETEQ
+648 AT
-655 ETIYEVQSGDTLS
+655 
-668 SIADKF
+668 DKD
-674 EGVNYLNIAEL
+674 Y
-685 NNLDTEEKQNNI
+685 
-697 SVGQKFKIPKI
+697 
-708 TIQKSKGE
+708 
-716 ITPLIETKTNLWKG
+716 
-730 FNGATAYGSGDRKV
+730 
-744 ELEKDTKYIKS
+744 
-755 VIDHAYADSST
+755 
-766 PEIQQEATKIYS
+766 
-778 ELFYSNKPEDIKTK
+778 KTK
-792 NAIVNMVLTE
+792 VLQ
-802 ATLSSPEDIAG
+802 LI
-813 VVQSVFMRVA
+813 
-823 RARLNTI
+823 
-830 DRDRFKENIIEE
+830 
-842 LTRKELNNKGILV
+842 
-855 PMYQGIENFTVEQ
+855 
-868 ITSNK
+868 
-873 PVKESQETYNK
+873 
-884 IFSMLWEDTSQ
+884 
-895 KDK
+895 KDAKRNPPLF

>member
-1 MVLQVGTTQFQSTAG
+1 MVLRVNRQQFQSTAG
-16 KSSRTP
+16 QSSRTP
-22 VETFVN
+22 VETFVE
-28 PVSVLPKTGLMD
+28 PVSVLPKTGIMD
-40 LAETLQSINPTLQ
+40 LADTLKTVNPALQ
-53 RFVNFQIEK
+53 RIVNFKIDE

-92 KKGDRIMRNFVGG
+92 KKGNRIMRNFVGG

-142 KEGGTTAVPLSQF
+142 KEGGTTAIPLSQF
-155 DVNSK
+155 DVNSR
-160 EFQNAINE
+160 EFQSAINE

-320 GPTGTTKEGLPVQK
+320 GPSGTTKEGLPVQK

-359 ANEEEQDLANL
+359 ANKEEQDLANL
-370 LNKKE
+370 LNKKD

-381 SMDWTSMDQK
+381 SMDWTSMDQT

-490 EFETTLNNM
+490 EFETTLTNM
-499 KEALREDNKSGYVV
+499 KEALREDNKSGYTVV
-513 IKVGYTNAFNDLSKR
+513 KTSYTNAFNDLSKR
-528 YRDKIDKWATTDYAT
+528 YRDKIDAWATTDYAT

-551 AEIIKFVQLET
+551 KEIIEFVQLET
-562 IKIVDGNYIFENPLL
+562 IKIVKGEYIFENSLL
-577 ETLYYKANP
+577 QELYNLSNP
-586 NLKKK
+586 KSGVRNNQKLKNLK
-591 DKKEIKKKIENYQGL
+591 GL
-606 AEGGPVKKDVPVIVG
+606 AEGGPVKKDEPVIVG

-634 KIVSNEVIQNSNQE
+634 VIIPNDDIEDTKQTAESLGIVGKEETNGIKRFETNFPIFYKLAKEAGHKFPELTAAQAMLETGNGESPSGKNNYLGLQASLSQIEKGQSTNLETKEDLGRGLENTRRDFVDFDDIRDQMKQYNEEWNEPFRDRKGIVSVNTVEEAIDLIQSRPNDLY
-648 ASKETEQ
+648 AT
-655 ETIYEVQSGDTLS
+655 
-668 SIADKF
+668 DKD
-674 EGVNYLNIAEL
+674 Y
-685 NNLDTEEKQNNI
+685 
-697 SVGQKFKIPKI
+697 
-708 TIQKSKGE
+708 
-716 ITPLIETKTNLWKG
+716 
-730 FNGATAYGSGDRKV
+730 
-744 ELEKDTKYIKS
+744 
-755 VIDHAYADSST
+755 
-766 PEIQQEATKIYS
+766 
-778 ELFYSNKPEDIKTK
+778 KTK
-792 NAIVNMVLTE
+792 VLQ
-802 ATLSSPEDIAG
+802 LI
-813 VVQSVFMRVA
+813 
-823 RARLNTI
+823 
-830 DRDRFKENIIEE
+830 
-842 LTRKELNNKGILV
+842 
-855 PMYQGIENFTVEQ
+855 
-868 ITSNK
+868 
-873 PVKESQETYNK
+873 
-884 IFSMLWEDTSQ
+884 
-895 KDK
+895 KDAKRNPPLF

>member
-16 KSSRTP
+16 QSSRTP
-22 VETFVN
+22 VETFVK

-53 RFVNFQIEK
+53 RFVNFKIDQ

-80 KQITQIKKELSE
+80 KEITQIKKELSE
-92 KKGDRIMRNFVGG
+92 KKGNRIMRNFVGG

-142 KEGGTTAVPLSQF
+142 KEGGTTAIPLSQF

-160 EFQNAINE
+160 EFQSAINE

-217 SMLTDSS
+217 SMITDSS

-234 NENIEDNI
+234 NENIENNI

-320 GPTGTTKEGLPVQK
+320 GPSGTTKEGLPVQK

-359 ANEEEQDLANL
+359 ANKEEQDLANL
-370 LNKKE
+370 LNKKD

-381 SMDWTSMDQK
+381 SMDWTSMDQT

-499 KEALREDNKSGYVV
+499 KEALREDNKSGYTVV
-513 IKVGYTNAFNDLSKR
+513 KVGYTNAFNDLSKR
-528 YRDKIDKWATTDYAT
+528 YRDKIDVWATTDYAT
-543 QKEKDEAK
+543 QKDKDEAK
-551 AEIIKFVQLET
+551 AEIIKFIKEET
-562 IKIVDGNYIFENPLL
+562 YNILTNNYKFADPLL
-577 ETLYYKANP
+577 EKLFNYSNNKSPVKDNQKLK
-586 NLKKK
+586 NLK
-591 DKKEIKKKIENYQGL
+591 GL
-606 AEGGPVKKDVPVIVG
+606 AEGGPVKKDEPVIVG

-634 KIVSNEVIQNSNQE
+634 VIVPNDDIEDSKQTAESLGIVGKEETNGIKRFETNFPIFYKLAKEAGHKFPELTAAQAMLETGNGESPSGKNNYLGLQASISQIQKGQSTNLETQEDLGRGLENTRRDFVDFDDIRDQMKQYNEEWNEPFKDRKGIVSVNTVEEAIDLIQSRPNDLY
-648 ASKETEQ
+648 AT
-655 ETIYEVQSGDTLS
+655 
-668 SIADKF
+668 DKD
-674 EGVNYLNIAEL
+674 Y
-685 NNLDTEEKQNNI
+685 
-697 SVGQKFKIPKI
+697 
-708 TIQKSKGE
+708 
-716 ITPLIETKTNLWKG
+716 
-730 FNGATAYGSGDRKV
+730 
-744 ELEKDTKYIKS
+744 
-755 VIDHAYADSST
+755 
-766 PEIQQEATKIYS
+766 
-778 ELFYSNKPEDIKTK
+778 KTK
-792 NAIVNMVLTE
+792 VLQ
-802 ATLSSPEDIAG
+802 LI
-813 VVQSVFMRVA
+813 
-823 RARLNTI
+823 
-830 DRDRFKENIIEE
+830 
-842 LTRKELNNKGILV
+842 
-855 PMYQGIENFTVEQ
+855 
-868 ITSNK
+868 
-873 PVKESQETYNK
+873 
-884 IFSMLWEDTSQ
+884 
-895 KDK
+895 KDAKRNPPLF

>member
-1 MVLQVGTTQFQSTAG
+1 MVLQVGTTNFQSTAG
-16 KSSRTP
+16 ESFRRP
-22 VETFVN
+22 VNNFVE
-28 PVSVLPKTGLMD
+28 PVTVLPKTGMMD
-40 LAETLQSINPTLQ
+40 LAQALSTVNPVLQQYLGNVIQ
-53 RFVNFQIEK
+53 KEK
-62 AKQEG
+62 QKG
-67 VLEGQNLLLGADD
+67 ILEGQNLLLGADD

-92 KKGDRIMRNFVGG
+92 KKGNRIMRNFVGG

-142 KEGGTTAVPLSQF
+142 KEGGTTPVPLSQF

-160 EFQNAINE
+160 EFQGAINE

-234 NENIEDNI
+234 NENIEENI

-320 GPTGTTKEGLPVQK
+320 GPSGTTKEGLPVQK

-359 ANEEEQDLANL
+359 ANKEEQDLANL
-370 LNKKE
+370 LNKKD

-381 SMDWTSMDQK
+381 SMDWTSMDQT

-408 DLKQFI
+408 NLKQFI

-490 EFETTLNNM
+490 EFETTLKNM
-499 KEALREDNKSGYVV
+499 KEALREDNKSGYTVV
-513 IKVGYTNAFNDLSKR
+513 KVGYTNAFNDLSKR
-528 YRDKIDKWATTDYAT
+528 YRDKIDAWATTDYAT

-551 AEIIKFVQLET
+551 AEIIKFLKEET
-562 IKIVDGNYIFENPLL
+562 YNILTNNYKFADPLL
-577 ETLYYKANP
+577 EKLFNYSNNKSPVKDNQK
-586 NLKKK
+586 LK
-591 DKKEIKKKIENYQGL
+591 NYRGL
-606 AEGGPVKKDVPVIVG
+606 AEGGSVKKDEPVIVG

-634 KIVSNEVIQNSNQE
+634 VIIPNDDIEDSKQTAKSLGIVGKEETNGIKRFETNFPIFYKLAKEAGHKFPELTAAQAMLETGNGESPSGKNNYLGLQASLSQIEKGQSTNLETKEDLGRGLENTRRDFVDFDDIRDQMKQYNEEWNEPFRDRKGIVSVNTVEEAIDLIQSRPNDLY
-648 ASKETEQ
+648 AT
-655 ETIYEVQSGDTLS
+655 
-668 SIADKF
+668 DKD
-674 EGVNYLNIAEL
+674 Y
-685 NNLDTEEKQNNI
+685 
-697 SVGQKFKIPKI
+697 
-708 TIQKSKGE
+708 
-716 ITPLIETKTNLWKG
+716 
-730 FNGATAYGSGDRKV
+730 
-744 ELEKDTKYIKS
+744 
-755 VIDHAYADSST
+755 
-766 PEIQQEATKIYS
+766 
-778 ELFYSNKPEDIKTK
+778 KTK
-792 NAIVNMVLTE
+792 VLQ
-802 ATLSSPEDIAG
+802 LI
-813 VVQSVFMRVA
+813 
-823 RARLNTI
+823 
-830 DRDRFKENIIEE
+830 
-842 LTRKELNNKGILV
+842 
-855 PMYQGIENFTVEQ
+855 
-868 ITSNK
+868 
-873 PVKESQETYNK
+873 
-884 IFSMLWEDTSQ
+884 
-895 KDK
+895 KDAKRNPPLF

>member
-1 MVLQVGTTQFQSTAG
+1 MVLRVNRQQFQSTAG
-16 KSSRTP
+16 QSSRTP
-22 VETFVN
+22 VETFVE
-28 PVSVLPKTGLMD
+28 PVSVLPKTGIMD
-40 LAETLQSINPTLQ
+40 LADTLKTVNPALQ
-53 RFVNFQIEK
+53 RIVNFKIDE

-67 VLEGQNLLLGADD
+67 ILEGQNLLLGADD

-92 KKGDRIMRNFVGG
+92 KKGNRIMRNFVGG

-142 KEGGTTAVPLSQF
+142 KEGGTTAIPLSQF

-160 EFQNAINE
+160 EFQSAINE

-359 ANEEEQDLANL
+359 ANKEEQDLANL
-370 LNKKE
+370 LNKKD

-381 SMDWTSMDQK
+381 SMDWTSMDQT

-490 EFETTLNNM
+490 EFETTLKNM
-499 KEALREDNKSGYVV
+499 KEALREDNKSGYTVV
-513 IKVGYTNAFNDLSKR
+513 KVGYTNAFNDLSKR
-528 YRDKIDKWATTDYAT
+528 YRDKIDDWATTDYAT

-551 AEIIKFVQLET
+551 AEIIKFIKEET
-562 IKIVDGNYIFENPLL
+562 YNILTNNYKFADPLL
-577 ETLYYKANP
+577 EKLFNYSNNKSPVKDNQKLE
-586 NLKKK
+586 NLR
-591 DKKEIKKKIENYQGL
+591 GL
-606 AEGGPVKKDVPVIVG
+606 AEGGSVKKDEPVIVG
-621 EEGREVFVPKSDG
+621 EKGREVFVPKSDG
-634 KIVSNEVIQNSNQE
+634 VIIPNDDIEDTKQTAESLGIVGKEETNGIKRFETNFPIFYKLAKEAGHKFPELTAAQAMLETGNGESPSGKNNYLGLQASLSQIEKGQSTNLETKEDLGRGLENTRRDFVDFDDIRDQMKQYNKEWNEPFRDRKGIVSVNTVEEAIDLIQSRPNDLY
-648 ASKETEQ
+648 AT
-655 ETIYEVQSGDTLS
+655 
-668 SIADKF
+668 DKD
-674 EGVNYLNIAEL
+674 Y
-685 NNLDTEEKQNNI
+685 
-697 SVGQKFKIPKI
+697 
-708 TIQKSKGE
+708 
-716 ITPLIETKTNLWKG
+716 
-730 FNGATAYGSGDRKV
+730 
-744 ELEKDTKYIKS
+744 
-755 VIDHAYADSST
+755 
-766 PEIQQEATKIYS
+766 
-778 ELFYSNKPEDIKTK
+778 KTK
-792 NAIVNMVLTE
+792 VLQ
-802 ATLSSPEDIAG
+802 LI
-813 VVQSVFMRVA
+813 
-823 RARLNTI
+823 
-830 DRDRFKENIIEE
+830 
-842 LTRKELNNKGILV
+842 
-855 PMYQGIENFTVEQ
+855 
-868 ITSNK
+868 
-873 PVKESQETYNK
+873 
-884 IFSMLWEDTSQ
+884 
-895 KDK
+895 KDAKRNPPLF

>member
-1 MVLQVGTTQFQSTAG
+1 MVLRVNRQQFQSTAG
-16 KSSRTP
+16 QSSRTP
-22 VETFVN
+22 VETFVE
-28 PVSVLPKTGLMD
+28 PVSVLPKTGIMD
-40 LAETLQSINPTLQ
+40 LADTLKTVNPALQ
-53 RFVNFQIEK
+53 RIVNFKIDE

-67 VLEGQNLLLGADD
+67 ILEGQNLFLGADD

-92 KKGDRIMRNFVGG
+92 KKGNRIMRNFVGG

-142 KEGGTTAVPLSQF
+142 KEGGTTAIPLSQF
-155 DVNSK
+155 DVNSR
-160 EFQNAINE
+160 EFQSAINE

-234 NENIEDNI
+234 NENIENNI

-359 ANEEEQDLANL
+359 ANKEEQDLADL
-370 LNKKE
+370 LNKKD

-381 SMDWTSMDQK
+381 SMDWTSMDQT

-490 EFETTLNNM
+490 EFETTLKNM
-499 KEALREDNKSGYVV
+499 KEALREDNKSGYTVV
-513 IKVGYTNAFNDLSKR
+513 KVGYTNAFNDLSKR
-528 YRDKIDKWATTDYAT
+528 YRDKIDDWATTDYAT

-551 AEIIKFVQLET
+551 AEIIKFLKEET
-562 IKIVDGNYIFENPLL
+562 YNILTNNYKFADPLL
-577 ETLYYKANP
+577 EKLFNYSNNKSPVKDNKK
-586 NLKKK
+586 LKDLK
-591 DKKEIKKKIENYQGL
+591 QL
-606 AEGGPVKKDVPVIVG
+606 AEGGPVKKDEPVIVG

-634 KIVSNEVIQNSNQE
+634 VIIPNDDIEDSKQTAESLGIVGKEETNGVKRFETNFPIFYKLAKEAGHKFPELTAAQAMLETGNGESPSGKNNYLGLQASLSQIEKGQSTNLETQEDLGRGLENTRRDFVDFDDIRDQMKQYNEEWNEPFRDRKGIVSVNTVEEAIDLIQSRPNDLY
-648 ASKETEQ
+648 AT
-655 ETIYEVQSGDTLS
+655 
-668 SIADKF
+668 DKD
-674 EGVNYLNIAEL
+674 Y
-685 NNLDTEEKQNNI
+685 
-697 SVGQKFKIPKI
+697 
-708 TIQKSKGE
+708 
-716 ITPLIETKTNLWKG
+716 
-730 FNGATAYGSGDRKV
+730 
-744 ELEKDTKYIKS
+744 
-755 VIDHAYADSST
+755 
-766 PEIQQEATKIYS
+766 
-778 ELFYSNKPEDIKTK
+778 KTK
-792 NAIVNMVLTE
+792 VLQ
-802 ATLSSPEDIAG
+802 LI
-813 VVQSVFMRVA
+813 
-823 RARLNTI
+823 
-830 DRDRFKENIIEE
+830 
-842 LTRKELNNKGILV
+842 
-855 PMYQGIENFTVEQ
+855 
-868 ITSNK
+868 
-873 PVKESQETYNK
+873 
-884 IFSMLWEDTSQ
+884 
-895 KDK
+895 KDAKRNPPLF

>member
-1 MVLQVGTTQFQSTAG
+1 MVLRVNRQQFQSTAG
-16 KSSRTP
+16 QSSRTP
-22 VETFVN
+22 VETFVE
-28 PVSVLPKTGLMD
+28 PVSVLPKTGIMD
-40 LAETLQSINPTLQ
+40 LADTLKTVNPALQ
-53 RFVNFQIEK
+53 RIVNFKIDE

-67 VLEGQNLLLGADD
+67 ILEGQNLLLGADD

-92 KKGDRIMRNFVGG
+92 KKGNRIMRNFVGG

-142 KEGGTTAVPLSQF
+142 KEGGTTAIPLSQF

-160 EFQNAINE
+160 EFQSAINE

-234 NENIEDNI
+234 NENIENNI

-359 ANEEEQDLANL
+359 ANKEEQDLANL
-370 LNKKE
+370 LNKKD

-381 SMDWTSMDQK
+381 SMDWTSMDQT

-408 DLKQFI
+408 NLKQFI

-499 KEALREDNKSGYVV
+499 KEALREDNKSGYTVV
-513 IKVGYTNAFNDLSKR
+513 KVGYTNAFNDLSKR
-528 YRDKIDKWATTDYAT
+528 YRDKIDDWATTDYAT

-551 AEIIKFVQLET
+551 AEIIKFIKEET
-562 IKIVDGNYIFENPLL
+562 YNILTNNYKFADPLL
-577 ETLYYKANP
+577 EKLFNYSNNKSPVKDNQKLK
-586 NLKKK
+586 NLR
-591 DKKEIKKKIENYQGL
+591 GL
-606 AEGGPVKKDVPVIVG
+606 AEGGPVKKDEPVIVG
-621 EEGREVFVPKSDG
+621 EKGREVFVPKSDG
-634 KIVSNEVIQNSNQE
+634 VIIPNDDIEDTKQTAESLGIVGKEETNGIKRFETNFPIFYKLAKEAGHKFPELTAAQAMLETGNGESPSGKNNYLGLQASLSQIQKGQSTNLETKEDLGRGLENTRRNFVDFDDIRDQMKQYNKEWNEPFRDRKGIVSVNTVEEAIDLIQSRPNDLY
-648 ASKETEQ
+648 AT
-655 ETIYEVQSGDTLS
+655 
-668 SIADKF
+668 DKD
-674 EGVNYLNIAEL
+674 Y
-685 NNLDTEEKQNNI
+685 
-697 SVGQKFKIPKI
+697 
-708 TIQKSKGE
+708 
-716 ITPLIETKTNLWKG
+716 
-730 FNGATAYGSGDRKV
+730 
-744 ELEKDTKYIKS
+744 
-755 VIDHAYADSST
+755 
-766 PEIQQEATKIYS
+766 
-778 ELFYSNKPEDIKTK
+778 KTK
-792 NAIVNMVLTE
+792 VLQ
-802 ATLSSPEDIAG
+802 LI
-813 VVQSVFMRVA
+813 
-823 RARLNTI
+823 
-830 DRDRFKENIIEE
+830 
-842 LTRKELNNKGILV
+842 
-855 PMYQGIENFTVEQ
+855 
-868 ITSNK
+868 
-873 PVKESQETYNK
+873 
-884 IFSMLWEDTSQ
+884 
-895 KDK
+895 KDAKRNPPLF

>member
-1 MVLQVGTTQFQSTAG
+1 MVLRVNRQQFQSTAG
-16 KSSRTP
+16 QSSRTP
-22 VETFVN
+22 VETFVQ
-28 PVSVLPKTGLMD
+28 PVTVLPKTGIMD
-40 LAETLQSINPTLQ
+40 LADTLKTVNPALQ
-53 RFVNFQIEK
+53 RIVNFKIDE

-67 VLEGQNLLLGADD
+67 ILEGQNLLLGADD

-92 KKGDRIMRNFVGG
+92 KKGNRIMRNFVGG

-142 KEGGTTAVPLSQF
+142 KEGGTTAIPLSQF

-160 EFQNAINE
+160 EFQSAINE

-217 SMLTDSS
+217 SMITDSS

-234 NENIEDNI
+234 NENIENNI

-359 ANEEEQDLANL
+359 ANKEEQDLANL
-370 LNKKE
+370 LNKKD

-381 SMDWTSMDQK
+381 SMDWTSMDQT

-490 EFETTLNNM
+490 EFETTLKNM
-499 KEALREDNKSGYVV
+499 KEALREDNKSGYTVV
-513 IKVGYTNAFNDLSKR
+513 KVGYTNAFNDLSKR
-528 YRDKIDKWATTDYAT
+528 YRDKIDVWATTDYAT
-543 QKEKDEAK
+543 QKDKDEAK
-551 AEIIKFVQLET
+551 AEIIKFIKEET
-562 IKIVDGNYIFENPLL
+562 YNILTNNYKFADPLL
-577 ETLYYKANP
+577 EKLFNYSNNKSPVKDNQKLK
-586 NLKKK
+586 NLK
-591 DKKEIKKKIENYQGL
+591 GL
-606 AEGGPVKKDVPVIVG
+606 AEGGPVKKDEPVIVG

-634 KIVSNEVIQNSNQE
+634 VIIPNDDIEDSKQTAESLGIVGKEETNGIKRFETNFPIFYKLAKEAGHKFPELTAAQAMLETGNGESPSGKNNYLGLQASLSQIEKGQSTNLETKEDLGRGLENTRRDFVDFDDIRDQMKQYNEEWNEPFRDRKGIVSV
-648 ASKETEQ
+648 
-655 ETIYEVQSGDTLS
+655 D
-668 SIADKF
+668 
-674 EGVNYLNIAEL
+674 
-685 NNLDTEEKQNNI
+685 
-697 SVGQKFKIPKI
+697 
-708 TIQKSKGE
+708 
-716 ITPLIETKTNLWKG
+716 
-730 FNGATAYGSGDRKV
+730 KV
-744 ELEKDTKYIKS
+744 EEALDLILSNPNDLYATDKDY
-755 VIDHAYADSST
+755 
-766 PEIQQEATKIYS
+766 
-778 ELFYSNKPEDIKTK
+778 KTK
-792 NAIVNMVLTE
+792 VLQ
-802 ATLSSPEDIAG
+802 LI
-813 VVQSVFMRVA
+813 
-823 RARLNTI
+823 
-830 DRDRFKENIIEE
+830 
-842 LTRKELNNKGILV
+842 
-855 PMYQGIENFTVEQ
+855 
-868 ITSNK
+868 
-873 PVKESQETYNK
+873 
-884 IFSMLWEDTSQ
+884 
-895 KDK
+895 KDAKRNPPLF

>member
-1 MVLQVGTTQFQSTAG
+1 MVLQVGTKQFQSTAG
-16 KSSRTP
+16 QSSRSP
-22 VETFVN
+22 VETFVE
-28 PVSVLPKTGLMD
+28 PVTVLPKTGLMG
-40 LAETLQSINPTLQ
+40 LAETLSDINPTLQ
-53 RFVNFQIEK
+53 KFVNFKIDQ

-92 KKGDRIMRNFVGG
+92 KKGNRIMRNFVGG

-142 KEGGTTAVPLSQF
+142 KDGGTSPVPLSQF

-234 NENIEDNI
+234 NENIENNI
-242 IDADFQDGES
+242 IDANFQDGES

-359 ANEEEQDLANL
+359 ANKEEQDLANL
-370 LNKKE
+370 LNKKD

-381 SMDWTSMDQK
+381 SMDWTSMNQA

-427 WFDRFVRDYNN
+427 WFDRFIRDYNN
-438 GKFGDRDKARVRLD
+438 GKFGDKDKARVRLD

-490 EFETTLNNM
+490 EFETTLKNM
-499 KEALREDNKSGYVV
+499 KEALREDNKSGYTVV
-513 IKVGYTNAFNDLSKR
+513 KVGYTNAFNDLSKR
-528 YRDKIDKWATTDYAT
+528 YRDKIDAWATTDYAT

-551 AEIIKFVQLET
+551 KEIIEFVQLET
-562 IKIVDGNYIFENPLL
+562 IKIVKGDYIFENSLL
-577 ETLYYKANP
+577 QELYNLANP
-586 NLKKK
+586 KSGVKNNQKLKNLR
-591 DKKEIKKKIENYQGL
+591 GL
-606 AEGGPVKKDVPVIVG
+606 AEGGSVKKDEPVIVG
-621 EEGREVFVPKSDG
+621 EKGREVFVPKSDG
-634 KIVSNEVIQNSNQE
+634 VIIPNDDIEDTKQTAESLGIVGKEETNGIKRFETNFPIFYKLAKEAGHKFPELTAAQAMLETGNGESPSGKNNYLGLQASLSQIEKGQSTNLETKEDLGRGLENTRRDFVDFDDIRDQMKQYNEEWNEPFRDRKGIVSVDTVEEAIDLIQSRPNDLY
-648 ASKETEQ
+648 AT
-655 ETIYEVQSGDTLS
+655 
-668 SIADKF
+668 DK
-674 EGVNYLNIAEL
+674 NY
-685 NNLDTEEKQNNI
+685 
-697 SVGQKFKIPKI
+697 
-708 TIQKSKGE
+708 
-716 ITPLIETKTNLWKG
+716 
-730 FNGATAYGSGDRKV
+730 
-744 ELEKDTKYIKS
+744 
-755 VIDHAYADSST
+755 
-766 PEIQQEATKIYS
+766 
-778 ELFYSNKPEDIKTK
+778 KTK
-792 NAIVNMVLTE
+792 VLQ
-802 ATLSSPEDIAG
+802 LI
-813 VVQSVFMRVA
+813 
-823 RARLNTI
+823 
-830 DRDRFKENIIEE
+830 
-842 LTRKELNNKGILV
+842 
-855 PMYQGIENFTVEQ
+855 
-868 ITSNK
+868 
-873 PVKESQETYNK
+873 
-884 IFSMLWEDTSQ
+884 
-895 KDK
+895 KDAKRNPPLF

>member
-16 KSSRTP
+16 QSSRSP
-22 VETFVN
+22 VETFVE
-28 PVSVLPKTGLMD
+28 PVNVLPKTGLMD
-40 LAETLQSINPTLQ
+40 LAETLSDINPTLQ
-53 RFVNFQIEK
+53 RFVNFQIDK

-80 KQITQIKKELSE
+80 KEITQIKKELSE
-92 KKGDRIMRNFVGG
+92 KKGNRIMRNFVGG
-105 NMYIEYGIE
+105 NIYIEYGIE

-234 NENIEDNI
+234 NENIENNI

-252 YALSLLQNDTDY
+252 YALSLLQNDTNY

-306 ELDDYIDFMSGVTV
+306 ELDDYIDFMSAVTV
-320 GPTGTTKEGLPVQK
+320 GPSGTTKDGLPVQK

-359 ANEEEQDLANL
+359 ANKEEQDLANL
-370 LNKKE
+370 LNKKD

-408 DLKQFI
+408 DLKGFI
-414 VQEYNLRNDNVDL
+414 VKEYNLRNDNVDL

-438 GKFGDRDKARVRLD
+438 GKFGDKDKARVRLD

-464 EDRTRYEKALKLINK
+464 EDRTRYKDALRLLNK

-499 KEALREDNKSGYVV
+499 KEALREDNKSGYTVV
-513 IKVGYTNAFNDLSKR
+513 KVGYTNAFNDLSKR
-528 YRDKIDKWATTDYAT
+528 YRDKIDVWATTDYAT

-551 AEIIKFVQLET
+551 NEIIKFIKEET
-562 IKIVDGNYIFENPLL
+562 YNILTNNYKFADPLL
-577 ETLYYKANP
+577 EKLFNYSNNKSPVKDNQKLK
-586 NLKKK
+586 NLK
-591 DKKEIKKKIENYQGL
+591 GL
-606 AEGGPVKKDVPVIVG
+606 AEGGSVKKDEPVIVG

>member
-1 MVLQVGTTQFQSTAG
+1 MVLQVGTTNFQSTAG
-16 KSSRTP
+16 ESFRSP
-22 VETFVN
+22 VNTFVE
-28 PVSVLPKTGLMD
+28 PVTVLPKTGMMD
-40 LAETLQSINPTLQ
+40 LAQALSTVNPVLQQYLGN
-53 RFVNFQIEK
+53 VIEK
-62 AKQEG
+62 EKQKG
-67 VLEGQNLLLGADD
+67 ILEGQNLLLGADD

-92 KKGDRIMRNFVGG
+92 KKGNRIMRNFVGG

-160 EFQNAINE
+160 EFQGAINE

-234 NENIEDNI
+234 NENIEENI

-252 YALSLLQNDTDY
+252 YALSLLQNDTNY

-320 GPTGTTKEGLPVQK
+320 GPSGTTKEGLPVQK

-359 ANEEEQDLANL
+359 ANKEEQDLANL
-370 LNKKE
+370 LNQKD

-381 SMDWTSMDQK
+381 SMDWTSMDEP
-391 TYVNNVKTLKAL
+391 TYVNNVKTLKDL

-408 DLKQFI
+408 NLKSFI

-438 GKFGDRDKARVRLD
+438 GKFGDRDKARVKLD

-490 EFETTLNNM
+490 EFETTLTNM

-528 YRDKIDKWATTDYAT
+528 YRDKIDKWATTDYKT

-551 AEIIKFVQLET
+551 AEIIEFVQLET
-562 IKIVDGNYIFENPLL
+562 IKIV
-577 ETLYYKANP
+577 
-586 NLKKK
+586 
-591 DKKEIKKKIENYQGL
+591 
-606 AEGGPVKKDVPVIVG
+606 
-621 EEGREVFVPKSDG
+621 
-634 KIVSNEVIQNSNQE
+634 
-648 ASKETEQ
+648 
-655 ETIYEVQSGDTLS
+655 
-668 SIADKF
+668 
-674 EGVNYLNIAEL
+674 
-685 NNLDTEEKQNNI
+685 
-697 SVGQKFKIPKI
+697 
-708 TIQKSKGE
+708 KGE
-716 ITPLIETKTNLWKG
+716 YNL
-730 FNGATAYGSGDRKV
+730 
-744 ELEKDTKYIKS
+744 
-755 VIDHAYADSST
+755 
-766 PEIQQEATKIYS
+766 
-778 ELFYSNKPEDIKTK
+778 
-792 NAIVNMVLTE
+792 
-802 ATLSSPEDIAG
+802 
-813 VVQSVFMRVA
+813 
-823 RARLNTI
+823 
-830 DRDRFKENIIEE
+830 
-842 LTRKELNNKGILV
+842 
-855 PMYQGIENFTVEQ
+855 
-868 ITSNK
+868 
-873 PVKESQETYNK
+873 
-884 IFSMLWEDTSQ
+884 
-895 KDK
+895 

>member
-1 MVLQVGTTQFQSTAG
+1 MVLRVNRQQFQSTAG
-16 KSSRTP
+16 QSSRTP
-22 VETFVN
+22 VETFVQ
-28 PVSVLPKTGLMD
+28 PVTVLPKTGIMD
-40 LAETLQSINPTLQ
+40 LADTLKTVNPALQ
-53 RFVNFQIEK
+53 RIVNFKIDE

-67 VLEGQNLLLGADD
+67 ILEGQNLFLGADD

-92 KKGDRIMRNFVGG
+92 KKGNRIMRNFVGG

-142 KEGGTTAVPLSQF
+142 KEGGTTAIPLSQF
-155 DVNSK
+155 DVNSR
-160 EFQNAINE
+160 EFQSAINE

-359 ANEEEQDLANL
+359 ANKEEQDLANL
-370 LNKKE
+370 LNKKD

-381 SMDWTSMDQK
+381 SMDWTSMDQT

-499 KEALREDNKSGYVV
+499 KEALREDNKSGYTVV
-513 IKVGYTNAFNDLSKR
+513 KVGYTNAFNDLSKR
-528 YRDKIDKWATTDYAT
+528 YRDKIDDWATTDYAT

-551 AEIIKFVQLET
+551 AEIIKFIKEET
-562 IKIVDGNYIFENPLL
+562 YNILTNNYKFADPLL
-577 ETLYYKANP
+577 EKLFNYSNNKSPVKDNKK
-586 NLKKK
+586 LKDLK
-591 DKKEIKKKIENYQGL
+591 QL
-606 AEGGPVKKDVPVIVG
+606 AEGGPVKKDEPVIVG

-634 KIVSNEVIQNSNQE
+634 VIISNDDIEDSKQTAESLGIVGKEETNGIKRFETNFPIFYKLAKEAGHKFPELTAAQAMLETGNGESPSGKNNYLGLQASLSQIEKGQSTNLETQEDLGRGLENTRRDFVDFDDIRDQMKQYNEEWNEPFRDRKGIVSVDTVEEALDLILSNPNDLY
-648 ASKETEQ
+648 AT
-655 ETIYEVQSGDTLS
+655 
-668 SIADKF
+668 DKD
-674 EGVNYLNIAEL
+674 Y
-685 NNLDTEEKQNNI
+685 
-697 SVGQKFKIPKI
+697 
-708 TIQKSKGE
+708 
-716 ITPLIETKTNLWKG
+716 
-730 FNGATAYGSGDRKV
+730 
-744 ELEKDTKYIKS
+744 
-755 VIDHAYADSST
+755 
-766 PEIQQEATKIYS
+766 
-778 ELFYSNKPEDIKTK
+778 KTK
-792 NAIVNMVLTE
+792 VLQ
-802 ATLSSPEDIAG
+802 LI
-813 VVQSVFMRVA
+813 
-823 RARLNTI
+823 
-830 DRDRFKENIIEE
+830 
-842 LTRKELNNKGILV
+842 
-855 PMYQGIENFTVEQ
+855 
-868 ITSNK
+868 
-873 PVKESQETYNK
+873 
-884 IFSMLWEDTSQ
+884 
-895 KDK
+895 KDAKRNPPLF

>member
-1 MVLQVGTTQFQSTAG
+1 MVLQVGTTNFQSTAG
-16 KSSRTP
+16 ESFRKP
-22 VETFVN
+22 VNTFVE
-28 PVSVLPKTGLMD
+28 PVNVLPKTGLMD

-53 RFVNFQIEK
+53 RFVNFKIDE

-67 VLEGQNLLLGADD
+67 VLEGQNLLLGAND
-80 KQITQIKKELSE
+80 KEIIQIKKELAE
-92 KKGDRIMRNFVGG
+92 KKGNRIMRNFVGG
-105 NMYIEYGIE
+105 NMFIEYGIE

-142 KEGGTTAVPLSQF
+142 KDGGTSPVPLSEF

-160 EFQNAINE
+160 EFQDAINE

-234 NENIEDNI
+234 NENIENNI

-306 ELDDYIDFMSGVTV
+306 ELDDYIDFMSAVTV
-320 GPTGTTKEGLPVQK
+320 GPSGTTKEGLPVQK

-359 ANEEEQDLANL
+359 ANKEEQDLANL
-370 LNKKE
+370 LNKKD

-381 SMDWTSMDQK
+381 SMDWTSMDQT

-464 EDRTRYEKALKLINK
+464 EDRTRYKDALRLLNK

-490 EFETTLNNM
+490 EFETTLKNM
-499 KEALREDNKSGYVV
+499 KEALREDNKSGYTVV
-513 IKVGYTNAFNDLSKR
+513 KVGYTNAFNDLSKR
-528 YRDKIDKWATTDYAT
+528 YRDKIDVWATTDYAT

-551 AEIIKFVQLET
+551 DEIIKFIKEET
-562 IKIVDGNYIFENPLL
+562 YNILTDNYKFADPLL
-577 ETLYYKANP
+577 EKLFNYSNNKSPVKDNQKLK
-586 NLKKK
+586 NLR
-591 DKKEIKKKIENYQGL
+591 GL
-606 AEGGPVKKDVPVIVG
+606 AEGGPVKKDEPVIVG

-634 KIVSNEVIQNSNQE
+634 VIIPNDDIEDTKQTAESLGIVGKEETNGIKRFETNFPIFYKLAKEAGHKFPELTAAQAMLETGNGESPSGKNNYLGLQASLSQIEKGQSTNLETKEDLGRGLENTRRDFVDFDDIRDQMKQYNEEWNEPFRDRKGIVSVDTVEEAIDLIQSRPNDLY
-648 ASKETEQ
+648 AT
-655 ETIYEVQSGDTLS
+655 
-668 SIADKF
+668 DKD
-674 EGVNYLNIAEL
+674 Y
-685 NNLDTEEKQNNI
+685 
-697 SVGQKFKIPKI
+697 
-708 TIQKSKGE
+708 
-716 ITPLIETKTNLWKG
+716 
-730 FNGATAYGSGDRKV
+730 
-744 ELEKDTKYIKS
+744 
-755 VIDHAYADSST
+755 
-766 PEIQQEATKIYS
+766 
-778 ELFYSNKPEDIKTK
+778 KTK
-792 NAIVNMVLTE
+792 VLQ
-802 ATLSSPEDIAG
+802 LI
-813 VVQSVFMRVA
+813 
-823 RARLNTI
+823 
-830 DRDRFKENIIEE
+830 
-842 LTRKELNNKGILV
+842 
-855 PMYQGIENFTVEQ
+855 
-868 ITSNK
+868 
-873 PVKESQETYNK
+873 
-884 IFSMLWEDTSQ
+884 
-895 KDK
+895 KDAKRNPPLF

>member
-1 MVLQVGTTQFQSTAG
+1 MVLRVNRQQFQSTAG
-16 KSSRTP
+16 ESSRTP
-22 VETFVN
+22 VETFVE
-28 PVSVLPKTGLMD
+28 PVSVLPKTGIMD
-40 LAETLQSINPTLQ
+40 LADTLKTVNPALQ
-53 RFVNFQIEK
+53 RIVNFKIDE

-92 KKGDRIMRNFVGG
+92 KKGNRIMRNFVGG

-142 KEGGTTAVPLSQF
+142 KEGGTTAIPLSQF

-160 EFQNAINE
+160 EFQSAINE

-320 GPTGTTKEGLPVQK
+320 GPSGTTKEGLPVQK

-359 ANEEEQDLANL
+359 ANKEEQDLANL
-370 LNKKE
+370 LNKKD

-381 SMDWTSMDQK
+381 SMDWTSMDQT

-490 EFETTLNNM
+490 EFETTLTNM
-499 KEALREDNKSGYVV
+499 KEALREDNKSGYTVV
-513 IKVGYTNAFNDLSKR
+513 KTSYTNAFNDLSKR
-528 YRDKIDKWATTDYAT
+528 YRDKIDAWATTDYAT

-551 AEIIKFVQLET
+551 KEIIEFVQLET
-562 IKIVDGNYIFENPLL
+562 IKIVKGEYIFENSLL
-577 ETLYYKANP
+577 QELYNLSNP
-586 NLKKK
+586 KSGVRNNQKLKNLK
-591 DKKEIKKKIENYQGL
+591 GL
-606 AEGGPVKKDVPVIVG
+606 AEGGPVKKDEPVIVG

-634 KIVSNEVIQNSNQE
+634 VIIPNDDIEDTKQTAESLGIVGKEETNGIKRFETNFPIFYKLAKEAGHKFPELTAAQAMLETGNGESPSGKNNYLGLQASLSQIEKGQSTNLETKEDLGRGLENTRRDFVDFDDIRDQMKQYNKEWNEPFRDRKGIVSVNTVEEAIDLIQSRPNDLY
-648 ASKETEQ
+648 AT
-655 ETIYEVQSGDTLS
+655 
-668 SIADKF
+668 DKD
-674 EGVNYLNIAEL
+674 Y
-685 NNLDTEEKQNNI
+685 
-697 SVGQKFKIPKI
+697 
-708 TIQKSKGE
+708 
-716 ITPLIETKTNLWKG
+716 
-730 FNGATAYGSGDRKV
+730 
-744 ELEKDTKYIKS
+744 
-755 VIDHAYADSST
+755 
-766 PEIQQEATKIYS
+766 
-778 ELFYSNKPEDIKTK
+778 KTK
-792 NAIVNMVLTE
+792 VLQ
-802 ATLSSPEDIAG
+802 LI
-813 VVQSVFMRVA
+813 
-823 RARLNTI
+823 
-830 DRDRFKENIIEE
+830 
-842 LTRKELNNKGILV
+842 
-855 PMYQGIENFTVEQ
+855 
-868 ITSNK
+868 
-873 PVKESQETYNK
+873 
-884 IFSMLWEDTSQ
+884 
-895 KDK
+895 KDAKRNPPLF